1 MALSQ
6 DMRERIFAAADA
18 LFAASETGEFPNVE
32 AVRQESRA
40 GMNYVVEA
48 MKEWRQNQ
56 RRQVMTVRD
65 PLPPELHTM
74 IQEAGQHFWTSARQ
88 LANESLDA
96 ARSAFES
103 EKNDLIQLSAEQS
116 AAFESQATELAIT
129 LERLAELERLAAA
142 AGENE
147 REMSRTLEATREAR
161 QRAEQEAAL
170 SRLQAEEN
178 ARRADELRAELEHAH
193 REAGAAAADARTVT
207 EALRGDAE
215 RLRTERDRAQQRLEQ
230 AGEEITRLTE
240 QLTAARGETAAV
252 QTALAEVRAQSGAA
266 ERVHAEQKAQAE
278 AEKGRQRAQV
288 SGAETARDE
297 ARQEAADARE
307 AAARLRGE
315 LEAVRTQ
322 NVALLA
328 ALKSP
333 PDDDMLSPI

>member
-116 AAFESQATELAIT
+116 AAFERQATELAIT

-240 QLTAARGETAAV
+240 QLTAARGETAAL
-252 QTALAEVRAQSGAA
+252 QTALAEVRAQNGA
-266 ERVHAEQKAQAE
+266 AE

-297 ARQEAADARE
+297 ARQEAAAARE

-322 NVALLA
+322 NAALLA

-333 PDDDMLSPI
+333 PDDDMLSPG

>member
-116 AAFESQATELAIT
+116 AAFERQATELAIT

-252 QTALAEVRAQSGAA
+252 QTALAEVRAQNGA
-266 ERVHAEQKAQAE
+266 AE

-288 SGAETARDE
+288 SGAEAARDE
-297 ARQEAADARE
+297 ARQEAAAARE
-307 AAARLRGE
+307 AAAQLRGE

-322 NVALLA
+322 NAALLA

-333 PDDDMLSPI
+333 PDDDMLSPS

>member
-1 MALSQ
+1 MSQ

-116 AAFESQATELAIT
+116 AAFERQATELAIT

-193 REAGAAAADARTVT
+193 REAAAA
-207 EALRGDAE
+207 
-215 RLRTERDRAQQRLEQ
+215 
-230 AGEEITRLTE
+230 
-240 QLTAARGETAAV
+240 
-252 QTALAEVRAQSGAA
+252 
-266 ERVHAEQKAQAE
+266 
-278 AEKGRQRAQV
+278 
-288 SGAETARDE
+288 
-297 ARQEAADARE
+297 ARE

-322 NVALLA
+322 NAALLA

-333 PDDDMLSPI
+333 PDDDMLSPS

>member
-116 AAFESQATELAIT
+116 AAFERQATELAIT

-240 QLTAARGETAAV
+240 QLTAARGETAAL
-252 QTALAEVRAQSGAA
+252 QTALAEVRAQNGA
-266 ERVHAEQKAQAE
+266 AE

-297 ARQEAADARE
+297 ARQEAAAARE

-322 NVALLA
+322 NAALLA

-333 PDDDMLSPI
+333 PDDDDMLSPS

>member
-1 MALSQ
+1 MALPAEIK
-6 DMRERIFAAADA
+6 ERIFAAADV

-65 PLPPELHTM
+65 PLPPELHTV

-129 LERLAELERLAAA
+129 LERLAELERQAAE
-142 AGENE
+142 AGESE
-147 REMSRTLEATREAR
+147 REMSRTLEATREAC

-207 EALRGDAE
+207 EALR
-215 RLRTERDRAQQRLEQ
+215 TERDRAQQRLEQ
-230 AGEEITRLTE
+230 A
-240 QLTAARGETAAV
+240 
-252 QTALAEVRAQSGAA
+252 
-266 ERVHAEQKAQAE
+266 E
-278 AEKGRQRAQV
+278 AENRRRSEQV
-288 SGAETARDE
+288 TGAETARDE
-297 ARQEAADARE
+297 ARQEAAAARE
-307 AAARLRGE
+307 AAAQLRGE

-322 NVALLA
+322 NAALLS

>member
-1 MALSQ
+1 MK
-6 DMRERIFAAADA
+6 
-18 LFAASETGEFPNVE
+18 

-65 PLPPELHTM
+65 PLPPELHTV

-116 AAFESQATELAIT
+116 SAFERQATELAVT
-129 LERLAELERLAAA
+129 LERLAELERLAAE
-142 AGENE
+142 AGESE
-147 REMSRTLEATREAR
+147 REMSRTLEATRETH
-161 QRAEQEAAL
+161 QRADQEAAL

-193 REAGAAAADARTVT
+193 REAGAAAADARTVS

-215 RLRTERDRAQQRLEQ
+215 RLRKERDRALQRLEL
-230 AGEEITRLTE
+230 AGEEIARLTE
-240 QLTAARGETAAV
+240 QLTAAQGETAGV
-252 QTALAEVRAQSGAA
+252 RTTLVDVRAQTGAA
-266 ERVHAEQKAQAE
+266 ERVHAEQLAQA
-278 AEKGRQRAQV
+278 A
-288 SGAETARDE
+288 GAETARDE

-307 AAARLRGE
+307 AAAQLRGE
-315 LEAVRTQ
+315 LEAV
-322 NVALLA
+322 LA
-328 ALKSP
+328 ALKNGRDDETSSP
-333 PDDDMLSPI
+333 D

>member
-6 DMRERIFAAADA
+6 DIRERIFAAADA

-116 AAFESQATELAIT
+116 AAFERQATELAIT

-147 REMSRTLEATREAR
+147 REMSRTLEASREAR

-178 ARRADELRAELEHAH
+178 ARRADELRAELELAH

-215 RLRTERDRAQQRLEQ
+215 RLRTERDRAQQRLEL

-252 QTALAEVRAQSGAA
+252 QTALAEVRAQNGA
-266 ERVHAEQKAQAE
+266 AE

-322 NVALLA
+322 NAALLA

>member
-116 AAFESQATELAIT
+116 AAFERQATELAIT
-129 LERLAELERLAAA
+129 LERLAELELLAAA

-252 QTALAEVRAQSGAA
+252 QTALAEVRAQNGA
-266 ERVHAEQKAQAE
+266 AE

-297 ARQEAADARE
+297 ARQEAAAARE

-322 NVALLA
+322 NAALLA

-333 PDDDMLSPI
+333 PDDDMLSPS

>member
-116 AAFESQATELAIT
+116 AAFERQATELAIT

-240 QLTAARGETAAV
+240 QLTAARGETAAL
-252 QTALAEVRAQSGAA
+252 QTALAEVRAQNGA
-266 ERVHAEQKAQAE
+266 AE

-297 ARQEAADARE
+297 ARQEAAAARE

-322 NVALLA
+322 NAALLA

-333 PDDDMLSPI
+333 PDDDMLSPS

>member
-1 MALSQ
+1 MALPAEIK
-6 DMRERIFAAADA
+6 ERIFAAADV

-65 PLPPELHTM
+65 PLPPELHTV

-129 LERLAELERLAAA
+129 LERLAELERQAAE
-142 AGENE
+142 AGESE
-147 REMSRTLEATREAR
+147 REMSRTLEATREAC

-207 EALRGDAE
+207 EALR
-215 RLRTERDRAQQRLEQ
+215 TERDRAQQRLEQ
-230 AGEEITRLTE
+230 AGEEIARLTE

-252 QTALAEVRAQSGAA
+252 QTALAEVKAQSGAA
-266 ERVHAEQKAQAE
+266 ERVHAEQLAQAE
-278 AEKGRQRAQV
+278 AENRRRSEQV
-288 SGAETARDE
+288 TGAETARDE
-297 ARQEAADARE
+297 ARQEAAAARE
-307 AAARLRGE
+307 AAAQLRGE

-322 NVALLA
+322 NAALLS